1 MNFLQSII
9 HQFVAPEEHALGN
22 LVAAE
27 YAANKKAWQAE
38 LEAKGMTLGG
48 VLQGE
53 ADNLLAQAA
62 VKAGPMGPVLAALA
76 KPAVDQMVAKAIASV
91 PDFSAA
97 LAPKVDE
104 LVAKFVAE
112 LEAA

>member
-1 MNFLQSII
+1 MNFFQSILR
-9 HQFVAPEEHALGN
+9 QFVAPEEHALGN
-22 LVAAE
+22 IIAVE
-27 YAANKKAWQAE
+27 YAANKQVWQAE

-48 VLQGE
+48 VLQLE

-62 VKAGPMGPVLAALA
+62 SKAGPMGSVLAALA
-76 KPAVDQMVAKAIASV
+76 KPAIDQLVAKAVASV
-91 PDFSAA
+91 PDASAA